1 MKFVKNN
8 IMEFNERDK
17 KIIIDHGLSIEEVNR
32 QIEILRKGM
41 NYIELI
47 RPATINNGIIELD
60 DIKKNYY
67 KNKFEKDQY
76 FYTIEKFV
84 PASGAATRMF
94 KALYQYL
101 DKYDNAKP
109 STSGLEWFFNN
120 IQKFA
125 FFDDLQKA
133 LSDRGYT
140 YDQAINEKKYDMIV
154 RLVLDNDGLGFS
166 NKPKAL
172 LPFHKYDN
180 GYRASLEEHIIE
192 GLHYAKDNNG
202 VNIHFTISPEHLDM
216 FNELLNKIL
225 IHYEKQYKSKIN
237 ISYSFQKPSTDTVAL
252 YKDNLELV
260 RDESGNI
267 IFRPGGHGALIEN
280 LNDLSSKI
288 IFIKNIDNVVPDDK
302 KADTIEYKK
311 ILGGLLMDV
320 VEQVQA
326 FLTILDDANVSEGEL
341 DSILNYC
348 KNEWQQPIAEYVYSL
363 DKMEKID
370 YLYSLLNRPIRVA
383 GMVRNVGDPGGGP
396 FIIIDDNGEE
406 SLQIIES
413 AQVSMNDPEQKNIW
427 ISSTHFNPVDIVCYT
442 YNYKGEKFDLLDY
455 IMENTYFITEKT
467 YKGTEILAL
476 EHPGLWNGAMGYW
489 LTIFAEVPLSTF
501 NPVKELKDLLKPAHL

>member
-237 ISYSFQKPSTDTVAL
+237 ISYSFQKPRQT
-252 YKDNLELV
+252 
-260 RDESGNI
+260 
-267 IFRPGGHGALIEN
+267 
-280 LNDLSSKI
+280 
-288 IFIKNIDNVVPDDK
+288 
-302 KADTIEYKK
+302 
-311 ILGGLLMDV
+311 
-320 VEQVQA
+320 Q
-326 FLTILDDANVSEGEL
+326 
-341 DSILNYC
+341 
-348 KNEWQQPIAEYVYSL
+348 
-363 DKMEKID
+363 
-370 YLYSLLNRPIRVA
+370 
-383 GMVRNVGDPGGGP
+383 
-396 FIIIDDNGEE
+396 
-406 SLQIIES
+406 
-413 AQVSMNDPEQKNIW
+413 
-427 ISSTHFNPVDIVCYT
+427 
-442 YNYKGEKFDLLDY
+442 
-455 IMENTYFITEKT
+455 
-467 YKGTEILAL
+467 
-476 EHPGLWNGAMGYW
+476 
-489 LTIFAEVPLSTF
+489 
-501 NPVKELKDLLKPAHL
+501 